1 MIPDG
6 GRLLKLRPFS
16 GLLLLALALIP
27 FLILAADVVRY
38 HVDVPFWDQ
47 WNFVPLLGKSYE
59 EGVTFKDLWG
69 QHNEHR
75 LLFPRL
81 IMLGLAH
88 ASRYNIAWELAVILL
103 MAAASLALVWRQLVK
118 TAGASGYSG
127 LPWAVPAASLLIFT
141 LGQAENWLW
150 GWQIQIFLNV
160 LAVIAGLCLL
170 GGPSFQWRK
179 FWCAVGLGILATYS
193 FANGLIFWPL
203 GFIALL
209 LSPPREK
216 RSSVLALAAWAASS
230 AFIILS
236 YFYRFRYD
244 SPSGTPLTH
253 FLARPGEYI
262 LYLLKYLG
270 RPVINSEGYA
280 LAVGFIGLVLFGAF
294 SFLVLRDRSRKGRAF
309 LPFILFGL
317 YSIGCGLLT
326 GVGRVGFGSAQAM
339 SGRYVPF
346 SALIWV
352 SDFAFLCVLS
362 REVRVRA
369 RSRPAK
375 VIGLAGIG
383 VLSFVLVFGIA
394 RTSYRVGHRVFKSY
408 HSRMSEARA
417 ELLQG
422 EDEKRLL
429 NLYIDADY
437 VRRGTDVLRKH
448 RLSVFREKTESLY
461 SRTNMLCWA
470 QMSFSSLGQT
480 ETVTSPR

>member
-1 MIPDG
+1 MILAGD
-6 GRLLKLRPFS
+6 RLLKLRPIS
-16 GLLLLALALIP
+16 VLLPLILSLIP
-27 FLILAADVVRY
+27 FLLLVADVAKY

-59 EGVTFKDLWG
+59 EGVTFKDLWS

-81 IMLGLAH
+81 IMLGLAR
-88 ASRYNIAWELAVILL
+88 ASRYNIAWELVFILL
-103 MAAASLALVWRQLVK
+103 LAAASLALIWRQLVK

-160 LAVIAGLCLL
+160 LAVIAGLALL
-170 GGPSFQWRK
+170 GGGAFQWRRL
-179 FWCAVGLGILATYS
+179 WWAAGLGIVASYS

-216 RSSVLALAAWAASS
+216 RSRVLALTAWAASS
-230 AFIILS
+230 AFIIIS

-244 SPSGTPLTH
+244 SPSGTPLAH
-253 FLARPGEYI
+253 FLGRPGEFV
-262 LYLLKYLG
+262 LYVLKYLG
-270 RPVINSEGYA
+270 RPVINYEGCA
-280 LAVGFIGLVLFGAF
+280 LAVGLIGLILFGVF
-294 SFLVLRDRSRKGRAF
+294 SFLTLRDKSEKGRVF

-317 YSIGCGLLT
+317 YSIGCGMLT
-326 GVGRVGFGSAQAM
+326 GIGRVGFGSAQAM

-346 SALIWV
+346 SALLWV
-352 SDFAFLCVLS
+352 SNIAFLYVLS
-362 REVRVRA
+362 QEVRTRVKT
-369 RSRPAK
+369 RPIR
-375 VIGLAGIG
+375 VFGLAGIG
-383 VLSFVLVFGIA
+383 ILSFVLVFGIA

-417 ELLQG
+417 ELLRG

-437 VRRGTDVLRKH
+437 VRRGAEVLKKH
-448 RLSVFREKTESLY
+448 KLSVFR
-461 SRTNMLCWA
+461 
-470 QMSFSSLGQT
+470 
-480 ETVTSPR
+480 